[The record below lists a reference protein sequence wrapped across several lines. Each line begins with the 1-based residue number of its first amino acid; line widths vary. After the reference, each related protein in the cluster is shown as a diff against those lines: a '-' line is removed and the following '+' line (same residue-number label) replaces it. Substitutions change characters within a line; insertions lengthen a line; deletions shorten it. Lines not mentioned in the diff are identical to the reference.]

1 MRGCKFIC
9 NDSSLIANEVAGLAK
24 HYAFYILQL
33 LPIVL
38 LYLVQ
43 LLGYL
48 VLLLFL
54 IADPTKTAINATGDD
69 WLSTTAID
77 TRIVHRPNAIFTSE
91 VNRGLTLFRFKQV
104 GDFQAS
110 SDEHWSMESLVGHL
124 ILFIFRIELGRGK
137 FACARDCIGYI

>member
-1 MRGCKFIC
+1 MEVCVLFHHLISPDLIVDKLLHHFPMRGCKFIC

-43 LLGYL
+43 LLGNL

-69 WLSTTAID
+69 
-77 TRIVHRPNAIFTSE
+77 
-91 VNRGLTLFRFKQV
+91 
-104 GDFQAS
+104 
-110 SDEHWSMESLVGHL
+110 
-124 ILFIFRIELGRGK
+124 
-137 FACARDCIGYI
+137 